1 MKTSG
6 YILASALALIAA
18 AAPATAANLVVNGSF
33 DADATATKIG
43 FQGNVT
49 GWSGGGGLT
58 FLAPPGSADDLNQYL
73 AVYGPFPVTSPD
85 GGNFILADGD
95 PNYAGAFSQTISG
108 LTIGQN
114 YTLNFYQAAGQQ
126 AGFGGPTTER
136 WSVSFGGDNWLSN
149 EFQLPQGGV
158 GPWQAQSH
166 TFTATATS
174 QVLSFLASGT
184 PGGAPPISFLD
195 GVSLEAAVPE
205 PATWALMLG
214 GFGLVGGAMRRRTVA
229 TVAA

>member
-1 MKTSG
+1 MKTRTK
-6 YILASALALIAA
+6 LMLSALALIASTAPA
-18 AAPATAANLVVNGSF
+18 AAANMVVNGSF
-33 DADATATKIG
+33 DANVTATKIG

-58 FLAPPGSADDLNQYL
+58 FLTPPGTADDGSYL
-73 AVYGPFPVTSPD
+73 SVYAGFPATSPD
-85 GGNFILADGD
+85 GGNFVLADGD
-95 PNYAGAFSQTISG
+95 PSYAGAFSQTISG
-108 LTIGQN
+108 LTIGAK
-114 YTLNFYQAAGQQ
+114 YVLNFYQAAGQQ

-136 WSVSFGGDNWLSN
+136 WSVDFGAEN
-149 EFQLPQGGV
+149 FQSSLFSLAQGAFGA
-158 GPWQAQSH
+158 WQAQSH

-174 QVLSFLASGT
+174 QVLTFLASGT

-214 GFGLVGGAMRRRTVA
+214 GFGLVGSAMRRRSTA